1 MYPFNFRID
10 VIRPVS
16 SYLATQVMCT
26 AHELLDREINNMPS
40 FSDLRLHVLVRLF
53 ENDMTIP

>member
-40 FSDLRLHVLVRLF
+40 FSDLRWLGCSK
-53 ENDMTIP
+53 TT